1 MGEVTTKT
9 LALRLNLYNYES
21 HIVDR
26 GMGLGCGCIVDH
38 NNNFELNK
46 DPRHRLLRSWRGCGH
61 PHATGAPSLS
71 CR

>member
-1 MGEVTTKT
+1 MGEVTTKA

-46 DPRHRLLRSWRGCGH
+46 DPQWLVITIFGRGLC
-61 PHATGAPSLS
+61 LS
-71 CR
+71 VNRG